1 MHNLYFSKPIKADC
15 LKRLNLTTSHSM
27 KYIGFMFEFSIFH
40 TGLINILSK
49 QKKVCIDFRKEQTTQ
64 RKKRKNFVYFY
75 LKKSEVFSDNHIKNN
90 NMAKLKSFRLNGVAR
105 IKKTYKIIHCPGT

>member
-1 MHNLYFSKPIKADC
+1 M
-15 LKRLNLTTSHSM
+15 
-27 KYIGFMFEFSIFH
+27 
-40 TGLINILSK
+40 
-49 QKKVCIDFRKEQTTQ
+49 TQ

-75 LKKSEVFSDNHIKNN
+75 LKKSEVFSDNHMKNN